1 MTRRAMENHTGNKDI
16 DDSNHHGSH
25 HKMMIKDFRR
35 RFWISLIITIPV
47 LLLSPMINRFIGL
60 DNLFIF
66 NGSYFILLA
75 FSTAV
80 FLYGGYPFQKGMISE
95 LGNKRP
101 GMMTLIGFAISVSYF
116 YSGAVVLGLK
126 GRFFFWEL
134 ATLIDVM
141 LLGHWIEMKSVV
153 KTRSV
158 LENITKLLPDKVT
171 KIDDSGNKS
180 EISLDSLE
188 KDDIVLVKPG
198 NKIPIDGEVI
208 EGKSGVNESLLT
220 GESKPVKKSEGD
232 SVIGGSI
239 NNDGILK
246 IKVKKT
252 GEESYVNRIVTM
264 VNDTIKEKSKMQHFA
279 DKAAMWLTFIAL
291 GAGIITLIAWKI
303 FAGEDFTFS
312 LERSVTVMV
321 ITCPH
326 ALGLAIPLV
335 VAVSTTIAAKQG
347 LIIRNRTAFE
357 NAWRADTVVFDKT
370 GTLTKGEF
378 GIFAVVSNDD
388 SLSKEEILNIAG
400 SIESNSE
407 HPLAKPIADN
417 AKQIRE
423 IDNFE
428 NIPGRGVQA
437 EIDDKKVK
445 IVSPQ
450 YLKEND
456 IEIDN
461 NDIRQL
467 FDSSSTIVFVL
478 IDDLLKGAIAL
489 SDMIREESK
498 DAIESLQQMGL
509 KCKVITGDNQKVTH
523 DVAKELGLDD
533 FEAEV
538 LPENKSDGVK
548 RMQENGQQV
557 IMVGDGVNDAPA
569 LAQSNFGIAIGAGT
583 DLAIDSADAILVSND
598 PRDVSDAISFSKK
611 TYKKMK
617 QNLFWATG
625 YNAIAIP
632 LAAGVLFWAGIIL
645 SPAVGAVLMSL
656 STVIVAINARL
667 LK

>member
-1 MTRRAMENHTGNKDI
+1 MENHTGNKDI